1 MEPSIQP
8 RTHDTSSTRYHIKDL
23 KAFCNTLTDAALA
36 AYPNRGSTRYAA
48 VYVLLLSWENDT
60 LGAIN
65 DLLELQ
71 AVFQT
76 FYSFYTEE
84 WKIPS
89 NGSHNWLF
97 CLLTQFL
104 QYYGSE
110 ENLLIIYYGGHSY
123 VNDHGQCVWAW

>member
-8 RTHDTSSTRYHIKDL
+8 RTHDTSSTRYHIDNL
-23 KAFCNTLTDAALA
+23 KGFFKTLIEAALA
-36 AYPNRGSTRYAA
+36 AFPNRGRTHYAA
-48 VYVLLLSWENDT
+48 VCVLLLSWENDT
-60 LGAIN
+60 LGVI
-65 DLLELQ
+65 DELLELQ

-97 CLLTQFL
+97 FLLAQFL
-104 QYYGSE
+104 QHYGSE
-110 ENLLIIYYGGHSY
+110 GNLLIIYYRGHSY
-123 VNDHGQCVWAW
+123 MNDHGQCVWAW